1 MTAHLIR
8 AIVLGLLLLVVLAQ
22 PAAATPLL
30 EDGDAAELAQS
41 LADATDEQ
49 DICYG
54 WAVQVQ
60 DGSGGPSG
68 QETGSSL
75 GPGRSGSAALATC
88 KRYVVLTGVVRYTC
102 SSCEGEDSASI
113 RVTSNVAG
121 APTEQDLNDLGF
133 KGGDLAN
140 DDGDVVLINMVGALP
155 LITASKGIADPV
167 LVEATPTV
175 VPGASD
181 GPTNSPST
189 PDWLRDS
196 WLSLSALLIL
206 VAGGAF
212 WLIRLFND
220 DRRRRGAAARA
231 ADRRDRSGGGVTKT
245 LAAREATADPPPD
258 PAA

>member
-1 MTAHLIR
+1 VTVVTR
-8 AIVLGLLLLVVLAQ
+8 VIVIGITLLAVLAQ
-22 PAAATPLL
+22 PAAAAPLL
-30 EDGDAAELAQS
+30 EEGDAAELAQS
-41 LADATDEQ
+41 LADASDEQ

-54 WAVQVQ
+54 WQIDVQ

-68 QETGSSL
+68 QEIGSNL
-75 GPGRSGSAALATC
+75 GPGRLVSAAAGSCMRT
-88 KRYVVLTGVVRYTC
+88 VLLEGVVSYTC
-102 SSCEGEDSASI
+102 DSCEGEDSASI

-121 APTEQDLNDLGF
+121 APTEQDLKDLGF

-140 DDGDVVLINMVGALP
+140 DNGDVVLINMVGALP

-167 LVEATPTV
+167 PVEETSTV
-175 VPGASD
+175 VPSASD

-196 WLSLSALLIL
+196 WLALSALLVL

-220 DRRRRGAAARA
+220 DRRRRRAAARA
-231 ADRRDRSGGGVTKT
+231 ADLRKGSGGGITKS